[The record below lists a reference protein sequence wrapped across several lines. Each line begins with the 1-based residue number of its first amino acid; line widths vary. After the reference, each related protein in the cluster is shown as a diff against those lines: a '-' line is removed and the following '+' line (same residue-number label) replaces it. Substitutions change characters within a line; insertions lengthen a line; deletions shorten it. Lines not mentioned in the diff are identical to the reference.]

1 MFQNI
6 GLSTLSGKKIFI
18 DSIKKKS
25 SKFDTILRLNIK
37 PSTFSGFGNNAKFFF
52 SILDRINH
60 IILSSLDFFD
70 KLDYI
75 KTNVNNNFFFKI
87 IDCSANKEVNN
98 IVLKNNKSKDYFL
111 YSLFFNLKDLKT
123 EYDDDILIS
132 LFQFFQFPILKK
144 ESEEFVYMWKKNLD
158 NYYAMKK
165 KGLLIS
171 L

>member
-1 MFQNI
+1 MFQSI

-52 SILDRINH
+52 FILDKINH

-75 KTNVNNNFFFKI
+75 KSNINNNFFFKI
-87 IDCSANKEVNN
+87 IDCSVNKEVNN
-98 IVLKNNKSKDYFL
+98 IVLKNNKFKDYFL

-123 EYDDDILIS
+123 EYDSDILVS

-144 ESEEFVYMWKKNLD
+144 ESEEFVYL
-158 NYYAMKK
+158 
-165 KGLLIS
+165 
-171 L
+171 